1 MTGGRVQVFLVALD
15 RSEFARTALVAAREL
30 SNRVQADVYILS
42 VVARPDQVADIEAE
56 LAALRLPDRIAD
68 ISVVIGDAPARV
80 INQTL
85 HDLGSAALCMATHA
99 RGLRPFGLGPMAYE
113 ALAAGAAP
121 VILVGPSLGYPEGIP
136 STDDPIHLE
145 KFRGGGVVV
154 CVDGGER
161 SASLAA
167 TARPWA
173 QALSE
178 PLIVLTV
185 AEPDAPL
192 LGDEVPDKLYGPPG
206 NVNAFLD
213 RLTTPLRG
221 EDVVVESGR
230 SSIRS
235 GPPRVSAATCK
246 SPRRPWWSSAVN
258 SGAAGLCLLG
268 EPGPRPPFWGGAP
281 HRCWW
286 CPVPRTSR
294 QPASPG
300 IRGPWWRTPWS
311 PWGAAITASWDSY
324 NSRSK
329 M

>member
-1 MTGGRVQVFLVALD
+1 MGGRVQVFLVALD
-15 RSEFARTALVAAREL
+15 RSEFARTALVAAQEL

-56 LAALRLPDRIAD
+56 LTALPLPDRIAD
-68 ISVVIGDAPARV
+68 IAVVIGDAPARV

-85 HDLGSAALCMATHA
+85 HDLGTAALCMATHA
-99 RGLRPFGLGPMAYE
+99 RGLHPFGLGSMAYE

-121 VILVGPSLGYPEGIP
+121 VILVGPSLGYPEGTP
-136 STDDPIHLE
+136 WVDEPIHLE

-173 QALSE
+173 RMLSE

-192 LGDEVPDKLYGPPG
+192 LGHDLPDRAYGPPG

-213 RLTTPLRG
+213 RLTASLRGEEVVVKSRAVFDPVGPAEGIRSYLQKSPAALLVVGCQLRRGRLPLRG
-221 EDVVVESGR
+221 ARTAAAILGR
-230 SSIRS
+230 S
-235 GPPRVSAATCK
+235 P
-246 SPRRPWWSSAVN
+246 SPV
-258 SGAAGLCLLG
+258 LVV
-268 EPGPRPPFWGGAP
+268 PRPANGQQTG
-281 HRCWW
+281 
-286 CPVPRTSR
+286 
-294 QPASPG
+294 
-300 IRGPWWRTPWS
+300 
-311 PWGAAITASWDSY
+311 
-324 NSRSK
+324 
-329 M
+329 